1 MVRELRRLAD
11 SHVDVLV
18 VGAGIYGS
26 IAAWDAAQRGLS
38 VGIIDRADFGAG
50 TSFNNLKTLHGGLR
64 SLQAMDLTQ
73 MRLFIRE
80 RRALAR
86 VAPHLVRLM
95 PCVVPT
101 YRGVMRSR
109 TVMRAALALNDLIAH
124 DRNSGLEDPAT
135 FVPGGTVVSRD
146 ECLRLNPL
154 IGPGGVTGGAVWHDY
169 QMRSSDRM
177 TLSFLLSA
185 HRAGALA
192 ANYVRVRTL
201 LRRDARIEGV
211 TVEDL
216 LTGATFDIKARVVL
230 NAAGPWA
237 SSLLDAV
244 PEAARDRP
252 APGLSRAMNVVL
264 RHLGHT
270 HGCGGL
276 ARGRFLFAVPWRDRT
291 LVGTS
296 HDAFRGTADELNVTA
311 ADLEAF
317 LADVREA
324 FPRALVSRED
334 VRLVHRG
341 LLPVTPESR
350 DGSAT
355 VSLLRD
361 SAVVD
366 HRPQGVDGLVSIF
379 SVRYTTARHTA
390 EQAIDVVCDALGRK
404 AAPSRTAETP
414 LFGGEI
420 TSLEDHTRIVSSR
433 HENHMTEDALRRV
446 AALYGSSVDAL
457 LACTRQD
464 PPLGGPLSRECRVT
478 GAEIVHAVRAEA
490 AVKLSDAVLR
500 RTDAGSAGHPGREA
514 LERAADL
521 MAHELGWSALQ
532 RRREINDVEAWYR
545 LPE

>member
-18 VGAGIYGS
+18 VGAGIYGA

-38 VGIIDRADFGAG
+38 VAIIDRGDAGGG

-64 SLQAMDLTQ
+64 SLQAMNLTQ

-95 PCVVPT
+95 PCIVPT
-101 YRGVMRSR
+101 YRGLMRSR
-109 TVMRAALALNDLIAH
+109 AVMRAALTLNDLIAH
-124 DRNSGLEDPAT
+124 DRNSGLDDPAT
-135 FVPGGTVVSRD
+135 LVPSGDVVSRD
-146 ECLRLNPL
+146 ECLRMNPL
-154 IGPGGVTGGAVWHDY
+154 ISPAGVTGGAVWYDY

-185 HRAGALA
+185 HRAGAIVG
-192 ANYVRVRTL
+192 NYVRARTL
-201 LRRDARIEGV
+201 LRRDARVEGV
-211 TVEDL
+211 SAEDV
-216 LTGATFDIKARVVL
+216 LTGNTFDIRARVVL

-244 PEAARDRP
+244 PEATRDRP

-264 RHLGHT
+264 RHLGHSC
-270 HGCGGL
+270 GCGGI

-291 LVGTS
+291 LIGTS
-296 HDAFRGTADELNVTA
+296 HDPFRGTADELEVTP
-311 ADLEAF
+311 ADLDAF
-317 LADVREA
+317 LTDVREA
-324 FPRALVSRED
+324 FPRALVQRED
-334 VRLVHRG
+334 VHLVHRG
-341 LLPVTPESR
+341 LLPIA
-350 DGSAT
+350 GSSSDT
-355 VSLLRD
+355 VSLLKE

-366 HRPQGVDGLVSIF
+366 HRQQGIDGLVSIF

-390 EQAIDVVCDALGRK
+390 EQAVDTVFASLGRK
-404 AAPSRTAETP
+404 APLCRTGETRVA
-414 LFGGEI
+414 GGDI
-420 TSLEDHTRIVSSR
+420 TSLDEHVRIVSSR
-433 HENHMTEDALRRV
+433 HENHMTEDTLRRT

-457 LACTRQD
+457 IARTRQD
-464 PPLGGPLSRECRVT
+464 PSLGAPLSRECRVT
-478 GAEIVHAVRAEA
+478 GAEIVHAVHAEA

-500 RTDAGSAGHPGREA
+500 RTEAGSAGHPGREA

-521 MAHELGWSALQ
+521 MAAELGWTDLQ
-532 RRREINDVEAWYR
+532 RRREINDLEAWYR
-545 LPE
+545 IPR